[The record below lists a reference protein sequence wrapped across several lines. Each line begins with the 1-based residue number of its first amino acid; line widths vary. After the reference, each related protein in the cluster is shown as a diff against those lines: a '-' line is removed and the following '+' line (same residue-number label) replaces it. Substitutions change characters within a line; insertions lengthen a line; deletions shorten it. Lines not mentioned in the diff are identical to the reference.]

1 MKHISRICSILIS
14 LSILLFFLNIT
25 ACSKKTN
32 EQVFTEKLQTIDSY
46 IVQGRPSTALKNLT
60 KLKKKAKTSSNYLS
74 IVKRQLKLNAVMEAI
89 ITLEDGI
96 KTLPPSPEI
105 QAVLISILIDSGKAE
120 EALPYCTA
128 LENSAYASVCAE
140 AAIRAGKEQE
150 LPAGALQAAYRATGE
165 QVFLKNE
172 ALYAAGKGKLKAASS
187 LRSLIDAEKMPDDP
201 YFWSCLFYDLG
212 LFEPVFNDLYFSL
225 VYADKAGGKGK
236 EADFARRHLLLAAD
250 AAFAQ
255 GDAERSRSFWQAAV
269 DRGAGNMPIIFYN
282 LALTAPDE
290 SERTD
295 LLLECIDSYPVYY
308 PVIARYI
315 RDYITLRES
324 ADVDDITRY
333 LEDRGFYSM
342 QMEKT
347 YFTSPKMTYTPDELL
362 ERAFAKGNF
371 DIRFIL
377 EDFRYRK
384 IKDTTPASR
393 QRANAAMWNI
403 MEKYSSDSVIREY
416 AKWYFAASRDF
427 DACFSIG
434 DIGKRAED
442 SFYRGLSYSM
452 NGNFEEALS
461 EFAAAASN
469 PENAYAAA
477 ANSAYIYYLQGKPDT
492 AIETF
497 SLAASMTGDKKKQSR
512 LHYEAALILSERKAV
527 DRAISV
533 LGYALELNPQ
543 NYQAEILLKRLKAA
557 K

>member
-1 MKHISRICSILIS
+1 MKYVNRICSILIS
-14 LSILLFFLNIT
+14 LGVLLFFLNIT

-32 EQVFTEKLQTIDSY
+32 EQIFTEKLQTIDTY
-46 IVQGRPSTALKNLT
+46 IVQGRSSTALKNLT

-74 IVKRQLKLNAVMEAI
+74 IVKRQLRLNAVMDAI
-89 ITLEDGI
+89 ITLEEGI
-96 KTLPPSPEI
+96 KALPPSPEI
-105 QAVLISILIDSGKAE
+105 QAVLISILIDSGKAA
-120 EALPYCTA
+120 EALPYCTI
-128 LENSAYASVCAE
+128 LENSAYAPICAE
-140 AAIRAGKEQE
+140 AAIRAGEEQDI
-150 LPAGALQAAYRATGE
+150 PPGALKAAYAVTEE

-172 ALYAAGKGKLKAASS
+172 ALYAAGKGKLKTASS
-187 LRSLIDAEKMPDDP
+187 LRSLIDTEKAPDDP

-212 LFEPVFNDLYFSL
+212 IFEPVFNDLYFSL
-225 VYADKAGGKGK
+225 VYADKAGGNGK

-255 GDAERSRSFWQAAV
+255 GDTERSRAFWQAAV

-290 SERTD
+290 NERAD
-295 LLLECIDSYPVYY
+295 LLLECIESYPDYY

-315 RDYITLRES
+315 RDYVTLRES
-324 ADVDDITRY
+324 AYVDDISRY

-347 YFTSPKMTYTPDELL
+347 YFTSPRMTYTPDELL
-362 ERAFAKGNF
+362 EKIFAKGNF
-371 DIRFIL
+371 DIKFIL

-384 IKDTTPASR
+384 IKDTTSAAR
-393 QRANAAMWNI
+393 QRANAAMWKI
-403 MEKYSSDSVIREY
+403 MEKYGSDSVIREY
-416 AKWYFAASRDF
+416 AKWYFSNSRDF

-442 SFYRGLSYSM
+442 SFYRGLSYSI
-452 NGNFEEALS
+452 NGDLEKALS

-469 PENAYAAA
+469 PENAYAAT
-477 ANSAYIYYLQGKPDT
+477 ANSAYIYYVQGKFDT
-492 AIETF
+492 AIESF
-497 SLAASMTGDKKKQSR
+497 SLAASMTADKKKQSR
-512 LHYEAALILSERKAV
+512 LHYEAALLLSERKAV